1 MQMPWILQSAVEREL
16 EGCPA
21 QAVRA
26 AALDLSR
33 RYRESGRAPDGAHLA
48 RSEEE
53 VRAYAAFRMPA
64 TYAAVSRALEIAREA
79 GLPGAQT
86 LTDVGSGSGS
96 AFWAVR
102 QAFPALAQARLLER
116 DFGIED
122 DYISE
127 LSFEAPRIGFECGAV
142 LEPVAAENKNHPVS
156 FGFGLVLEFAGFTY
170 YLSGDTD
177 VLVDNVQC
185 DVLFVVCDG
194 IWNMPDYE
202 KSVPAQVAA
211 MDVLPGLVVPYHYGV
226 DAPSTKENGARLCAA
241 LTAAGIPCREW
252 KKGLF

>member
-1 MQMPWILQSAVEREL
+1 MKMKANEVRKLSSAEL
-16 EGCPA
+16 ETKLIDLKKDLFNLRLQHA
-21 QAVRA
+21 TNQ
-26 AALDLSR
+26 LDNPIR
-33 RYRESGRAPDGAHLA
+33 IA
-48 RSEEE
+48 E
-53 VRAYAAFRMPA
+53 VKKD
-64 TYAAVSRALEIAREA
+64 IARVKKEDTCFA
-79 GLPGAQT
+79 TTAE
-86 LTDVGSGSGS
+86 V
-96 AFWAVR
+96 
-102 QAFPALAQARLLER
+102 ARLLER
-116 DFGIED
+116 DFGIDD

>member
-1 MQMPWILQSAVEREL
+1 MK
-16 EGCPA
+16 
-21 QAVRA
+21 
-26 AALDLSR
+26 
-33 RYRESGRAPDGAHLA
+33 Y
-48 RSEEE
+48 
-53 VRAYAAFRMPA
+53 
-64 TYAAVSRALEIAREA
+64 TVSRYSALPSASFHNANFASLREVWA
-79 GLPGAQT
+79 SNSA
-86 LTDVGSGSGS
+86 LTRTVISPAVQRSR
-96 AFWAVR
+96 VR
-102 QAFPALAQARLLER
+102 QEFTVVNAPESTPASSSVLIVITHSHGDHYSPEDIERVRKEDTCFATTAEVARLLER
-116 DFGIED
+116 DFGIDD

>member
-1 MQMPWILQSAVEREL
+1 MITHSHGDHYSPEDIER
-16 EGCPA
+16 
-21 QAVRA
+21 VRKEDTCFA
-26 AALDLSR
+26 TTA
-33 RYRESGRAPDGAHLA
+33 
-48 RSEEE
+48 E
-53 VRAYAAFRMPA
+53 V
-64 TYAAVSRALEIAREA
+64 
-79 GLPGAQT
+79 
-86 LTDVGSGSGS
+86 
-96 AFWAVR
+96 
-102 QAFPALAQARLLER
+102 ARLLER
-116 DFGIED
+116 DFGIDD

-185 DVLFVVCDG
+185 D
-194 IWNMPDYE
+194 
-202 KSVPAQVAA
+202 AQVAA

>member
-1 MQMPWILQSAVEREL
+1 M
-16 EGCPA
+16 
-21 QAVRA
+21 
-26 AALDLSR
+26 R
-33 RYRESGRAPDGAHLA
+33 RGAGTGGR
-48 RSEEE
+48 RK
-53 VRAYAAFRMPA
+53 
-64 TYAAVSRALEIAREA
+64 
-79 GLPGAQT
+79 Q
-86 LTDVGSGSGS
+86 
-96 AFWAVR
+96 
-102 QAFPALAQARLLER
+102 
-116 DFGIED
+116 
-122 DYISE
+122 
-127 LSFEAPRIGFECGAV
+127 
-142 LEPVAAENKNHPVS
+142 NHPVS

>member
-1 MQMPWILQSAVEREL
+1 MARHANAMAARLQTGLKALGWTLMVDSPTNQIFPVIPNTRKS
-16 EGCPA
+16 
-21 QAVRA
+21 
-26 AALDLSR
+26 ALDQLCA
-33 RYRESGRAPDGAHLA
+33 YEDWCPGPTPDTTVIRFVTCFATTA
-48 RSEEE
+48 E
-53 VRAYAAFRMPA
+53 V
-64 TYAAVSRALEIAREA
+64 
-79 GLPGAQT
+79 
-86 LTDVGSGSGS
+86 
-96 AFWAVR
+96 
-102 QAFPALAQARLLER
+102 ARLLER
-116 DFGIED
+116 DFGIDD

>member
-1 MQMPWILQSAVEREL
+1 MDPLEPVRFVKHGCVCFESDDTVVYVDPYKVPDDAHDADLIVITHSHGDHYSPEDIER
-16 EGCPA
+16 
-21 QAVRA
+21 VRKEDTCFA
-26 AALDLSR
+26 TTA
-33 RYRESGRAPDGAHLA
+33 
-48 RSEEE
+48 E
-53 VRAYAAFRMPA
+53 V
-64 TYAAVSRALEIAREA
+64 
-79 GLPGAQT
+79 
-86 LTDVGSGSGS
+86 
-96 AFWAVR
+96 
-102 QAFPALAQARLLER
+102 ARLLER
-116 DFGIED
+116 DFGIDD

-211 MDVLPGLVVPYHYGV
+211 MDVLPGLWCRTTTAWTHPPQRKTGRGC
-226 DAPSTKENGARLCAA
+226 APRSQPQAFLAGNGKRGCSDTLAE
-241 LTAAGIPCREW
+241 CRVSSV
-252 KKGLF
+252 LPRPL

>member
-1 MQMPWILQSAVEREL
+1 M
-16 EGCPA
+16 
-21 QAVRA
+21 
-26 AALDLSR
+26 
-33 RYRESGRAPDGAHLA
+33 LA
-48 RSEEE
+48 RD
-53 VRAYAAFRMPA
+53 F
-64 TYAAVSRALEIAREA
+64 EIN
-79 GLPGAQT
+79 
-86 LTDVGSGSGS
+86 
-96 AFWAVR
+96 
-102 QAFPALAQARLLER
+102 
-116 DFGIED
+116 D

-127 LSFEAPRIGFECGAV
+127 LSCESPRIGFECGAV
-142 LEPVAAENKNHPVS
+142 LEPVPAENKNHPIN
-156 FGFGLVLEFAGFTY
+156 FGFGIVLEFGGFTY

-177 VLVDNVQC
+177 VLVDNVVC

-226 DAPSTKENGARLCAA
+226 NAPETKENGAKLCAA

>member
-1 MQMPWILQSAVEREL
+1 M
-16 EGCPA
+16 
-21 QAVRA
+21 
-26 AALDLSR
+26 
-33 RYRESGRAPDGAHLA
+33 
-48 RSEEE
+48 
-53 VRAYAAFRMPA
+53 
-64 TYAAVSRALEIAREA
+64 
-79 GLPGAQT
+79 
-86 LTDVGSGSGS
+86 
-96 AFWAVR
+96 
-102 QAFPALAQARLLER
+102 
-116 DFGIED
+116 
-122 DYISE
+122 
-127 LSFEAPRIGFECGAV
+127 
-142 LEPVAAENKNHPVS
+142 
-156 FGFGLVLEFAGFTY
+156 LEFAGFTY

>member
-1 MQMPWILQSAVEREL
+1 MDPLEPVRFVKHGCGCFESDDAVVYVDPYKVPDDAHDADLIVITHRHGDHYSPEDIER
-16 EGCPA
+16 
-21 QAVRA
+21 VRKEDTCFA
-26 AALDLSR
+26 TTA
-33 RYRESGRAPDGAHLA
+33 
-48 RSEEE
+48 E
-53 VRAYAAFRMPA
+53 V
-64 TYAAVSRALEIAREA
+64 
-79 GLPGAQT
+79 
-86 LTDVGSGSGS
+86 
-96 AFWAVR
+96 
-102 QAFPALAQARLLER
+102 ARLLER
-116 DFGIED
+116 DFGIDD